1 MPKIFELFGYPLS
14 VHNPD
19 TQRCRQQ
26 ACCPFT
32 GQECDGGGNRY
43 ASYIDI
49 SSDSPL
55 RKYFGN
61 RDRVAAGVC
70 SIQTSEKEA
79 PWIVCP
85 RRLFAFRH
93 DSINF
98 GKQSIEDRALKL
110 LGYSPGTKLGIWS
123 ELKLKFVEMLEDQEK
138 IFDYTFDFI
147 VAPLQDITKEELT
160 LMLGDGWN
168 IWRRVI
174 ERSGYT
180 IRHRECTDVIEDCP
194 AGIPGIIEVMTAST
208 SGGNKTKRTTIT
220 QAFQDAILGKEHNA
234 PGINKRQI
242 WARMVGQL
250 IAKSEIALG
259 WGGKALWIVQDALIE
274 YISLSTALNIQ
285 KFISRNTDEVNLL
298 SITYGNQYTHSTG
311 IIELQASEFYAGP
324 ISVGIQNGQSFQDII
339 RAPMRPPLKHLLRRL
354 VESKPVRTVVVS

>member
-14 VHNPD
+14 VYNSD
-19 TQRCRQQ
+19 AQRCRQQ

-70 SIQTSEKEA
+70 SIRISETEA

-85 RRLFAFRH
+85 RRLFAFKH

-98 GKQSIEDRALKL
+98 GKQSIEDRVLKL
-110 LGYSPGTKLGIWS
+110 LGYSPGTKLGVWS
-123 ELKLKFVEMLEDQEK
+123 ELRLKFVEMVENQEK
-138 IFDYTFDFI
+138 IFDYMFDFI

-160 LMLGDGWN
+160 LMIDDGWN
-168 IWRRVI
+168 ICRRVI
-174 ERSGYT
+174 DRGGYT
-180 IRHRECTDVIEDCP
+180 IRQQEGTDIIEDCP
-194 AGIPGIIEVMTAST
+194 VGPPGVIEVMTAST
-208 SGGNKTKRTTIT
+208 SGGNKTKRTTIA

-234 PGINKRQI
+234 PSINKRQI
-242 WARMVGQL
+242 WARMVSQL

-259 WGGKALWIVQDALIE
+259 WGGKNLWIVQDSLIE
-274 YISLSTALNIQ
+274 YISLSTALNVQ
-285 KFISRNTDEVNLL
+285 KFISANIDEVNLL
-298 SITYGNQYTHSTG
+298 SITYGDHYTHPTG

-324 ISVGIQNGQSFQDII
+324 ISVGIQNGQGFQDII
-339 RAPMRPPLKHLLRRL
+339 RAPVRPPLKHLLKRL